1 MVKLDWDIEAEQ
13 GKQKQYAEDPL
24 ERRARYQGVLRLLL
38 AVGVLAGIIA
48 GVAYLIEQRWE
59 QVNQRVEQ
67 ILIDTVQ
74 AEVATLR
81 VGDREGFLD
90 LQRSA
95 TEEWGNQ
102 QLETFNAYQ
111 TLKTTSDV
119 VLSGRVIDTTIDG
132 QRGRVSVEEIID
144 GVPYVQTWF
153 YWRYDEGW
161 AHVPP
166 DYEFWGTEASIE
178 TDRVTVRYKTVD
190 EAVANDISV
199 AVETW
204 LSDSCSYLDCSTLPP
219 ITVDIITASN
229 SPVRWADNEQNAW
242 QLVVPSP
249 YTGRARADMPFD
261 QTLQTTTATLLANR
275 IVAWQTDNI
284 AQTLG
289 GDASYLLQTTTQWM
303 IARFLQVNAQTHLI
317 DSLVANY
324 GIEVIPSLLRNIQST
339 SSLSILPTVA
349 GATSL
354 PEMPLDWRDFALW
367 RLELEDDLIE
377 QGDETTWTTLY
388 DFSDESVRN
397 AAYQRYVNAFIG
409 SNRTVLQANVSL
421 DSSTPQLIARVN
433 VTRGFDTGEEIV
445 VFNLINGSW
454 RRAN

>member
-13 GKQKQYAEDPL
+13 GKQKQYAEDPI

-119 VLSGRVIDTTIDG
+119 VLSGRVIDTMIDG

-204 LSDSCSYLDCSTLPP
+204 LSDTCSYLDCSTLPP
-219 ITVDIITASN
+219 ITVDIITAPN

-261 QTLQTTTATLLANR
+261 QNLQTTTATLLANR

-289 GDASYLLQTTTQWM
+289 SDASYLLQTTTQWM

-339 SSLSILPTVA
+339 S
-349 GATSL
+349 
-354 PEMPLDWRDFALW
+354 
-367 RLELEDDLIE
+367 
-377 QGDETTWTTLY
+377 
-388 DFSDESVRN
+388 
-397 AAYQRYVNAFIG
+397 
-409 SNRTVLQANVSL
+409 
-421 DSSTPQLIARVN
+421 
-433 VTRGFDTGEEIV
+433 
-445 VFNLINGSW
+445 
-454 RRAN
+454 